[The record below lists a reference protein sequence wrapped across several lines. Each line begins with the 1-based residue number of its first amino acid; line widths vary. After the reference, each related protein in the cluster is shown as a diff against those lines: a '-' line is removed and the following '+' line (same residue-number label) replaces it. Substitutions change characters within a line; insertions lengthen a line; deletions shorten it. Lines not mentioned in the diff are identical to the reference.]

1 MVGSFRGKSFL
12 IWILVL
18 TILSTG
24 IYGAFRLISQHII
37 AENLKS
43 FFHALS
49 LSDHQKALSFIS
61 CPSESSLK
69 DFLPELEDPSSIK
82 LAEIRSIHFIDF
94 SNASCQVTI
103 HYKGKPYPFIISS
116 KLTGCEWKF
125 YSLPRWQS
133 YIGILSSS
141 QVAGSHTGYSG
152 YSYRFHTPL
161 GEHTL
166 TSPIPFSR
174 TPSGYPYRVLAWG
187 DNLLELEPLVLLV
200 SQEFIQISNSY
211 IEDRTIGKLALSSTP
226 YIYENEK
233 GSILFKNKE
242 ALIPGLKN
250 LRLFLYKDKVCAVLL
265 PRDKTIDMLRILIH
279 NDQYQSLEHK
289 KITITSNENFT
300 ISIPAEKKE
309 TVIPANSKISLIP
322 HLSGGIQWFVDDGR
336 INTSSNRIFIT
347 PSKNNKLFV
356 MEIQRYKHPL
366 NRGTPY
372 RGYMEVTEK
381 NGSLILINVVSP
393 EEYLYSVVPS
403 EMPVHFGLEA
413 LKVQSI
419 AARSYA
425 ISALFG
431 SGWNHL
437 GAHLDD
443 STSSQV
449 YNNNP
454 EYPISTKAVRQ
465 TSGIVAVYG
474 NSIIKSVFFST
485 SCGSTANHE
494 EVWED
499 PLTKSFPGQR
509 IPYLIHKLQGIK
521 ASPKLNDPKEFKAFI
536 KDTSLTAY
544 DKDSPFFRW
553 KVVWTKKELDAC
565 LKQNLPKVQKKQP
578 EFVLT
583 YNGRGEYIQNEIQ
596 ENEIGEFVAVKNIQ
610 RGEGGNILSLDIHCT
625 KAIFRIIKELN
636 IRNVFRPVQY
646 IDGTPPIQVQ
656 CHDETQ
662 RDNFPLLPSTFAIFE
677 IEKNRRG
684 EIERI
689 IIHGGGYGHGCGMS
703 QYGAL
708 GMAKRGYSYGEII
721 KHYYPGSELK
731 QYKKI
736 HYIR

>member
-1 MVGSFRGKSFL
+1 ML
-12 IWILVL
+12 I
-18 TILSTG
+18 TG
-24 IYGAFRLISQHII
+24 MFGAFRLINQHIV
-37 AENLKS
+37 ADHLKR

-49 LSDHQKALSFIS
+49 IGDHQKALSLMS
-61 CPSESSLK
+61 DPSESSFK
-69 DFLPELEDPSSIK
+69 DFLPDLEDPSSIK
-82 LAEIRSIHFIDF
+82 LAEIKSIHFKDF
-94 SNASCQVTI
+94 SNASCQVKI
-103 HYKGKPYPFIISS
+103 RYKGKLYPFTISS
-116 KLTGCEWKF
+116 KLMGCEWKF

-141 QVAGSHTGYSG
+141 QVAGSHTGYS
-152 YSYRFHTPL
+152 YRFHTPL

-166 TSPIPFSR
+166 ISPVSFPR
-174 TPSGYPYRVLAWG
+174 TAYGYPYKVLAWG

-200 SQEFIQISNSY
+200 SQEFIQIDNSY
-211 IEDRTIGKLALSSTP
+211 IEDRVLGKIALSSNP

-233 GSILFKNKE
+233 GSILFKNKN
-242 ALIPGLKN
+242 ALIPGLKK
-250 LRLFLYKDKVCAVLL
+250 LRLFLDKEKVCVVLL

-279 NDQYQSLEHK
+279 NDQFQSLEHK
-289 KITITSNENFT
+289 KITITSNDSFT

-309 TVIPANSKISLIP
+309 TVVAANSKISFSSQ
-322 HLSGGIQWFVDDGR
+322 LSGVIQWSVDDGQ
-336 INTSSNRIFIT
+336 INTSNNRIFIA

-372 RGYMEVTEK
+372 RGYMEITEK

-403 EMPVHFGLEA
+403 EMPIHFGLEA

-425 ISALFG
+425 ISALSG

-449 YNNNP
+449 YNGNP
-454 EYPISTKAVRQ
+454 EYPISTEAVRQ

-474 NSIIKSVFFST
+474 KSIIKSVFFST

-578 EFVLT
+578 EFILT
-583 YNGRGEYIQNEIQ
+583 NNGHDEYIQKEIH

-625 KAIFRIIKELN
+625 KATFRIIKELN

-646 IDGTPPIQVQ
+646 IDGAPPIQVQ
-656 CHDETQ
+656 CHDGTQ
-662 RDNFPLLPSTFAIFE
+662 RDNFPLLPSAFAIFE
-677 IEKNRRG
+677 IEKNLRG
-684 EIERI
+684 DIDRI
-689 IIHGGGYGHGCGMS
+689 IIYGGGYGHGCGMS
-703 QYGAL
+703 QYGVL
-708 GMAKRGYSYGEII
+708 GMAKRGYSYAEILNY
-721 KHYYPGSELK
+721 YYPGTELK
-731 QYKKI
+731 HYKTI
-736 HYIR
+736 HYTP